1 MLSILRLT
9 YVNRRT
15 LVCMKVS
22 LITVDYNQPELTVA
36 LLTSLRTIRVRC
48 PLEVIVVDNGSRTE
62 ASDIIRAAYPGVRF
76 IRSEH
81 NRGFAGGNNLGIQA
95 ATGDYLF
102 FINNDTELKEDIITP
117 LVEALEAHPEVG
129 LLCPEIRYFDRPD
142 RVQYLGFTPM
152 NPMTGRNRCL
162 TAIEKETTGLVVTS
176 FPHGAA
182 MMVPCRVIEQ
192 VGLMPELFFLYYE
205 EHDWAEMI
213 RRAGYQ
219 LAVLPRTIVYHKES
233 MSVSKINAL
242 KMYFMT
248 RNRLLFM
255 RRNYGGAR
263 LLLFWLYFFLVAS
276 PKHLLQ
282 LTLRGDWENLRAF
295 GAGIR
300 WNFSSSV
307 RCERIGYKFDHL
319 RTS

>member
-1 MLSILRLT
+1 
-9 YVNRRT
+9 
-15 LVCMKVS
+15 MKVS

-36 LLTSLRTIRVRC
+36 LLTSLQRISIRC
-48 PLEVIVVDNGSRTE
+48 ALEVIVVDNGSRVN
-62 ASDIIRAAYPGVRF
+62 AGNAIQAAYPNVKF

-102 FINNDTELKEDIITP
+102 FINNDTELREDIVTP

-129 LLCPEIRYFDRPD
+129 LLCPEIRYFDHPD
-142 RVQYLGFTPM
+142 QVQYLGFTPM
-152 NPMTGRNRCL
+152 NRVTGRNRCL
-162 TAIEKETTGLVVTS
+162 TTADGGHLGLLPTS

-182 MMVPCRVIEQ
+182 MMVPRRVVNR
-192 VGLMPELFFLYYE
+192 VGEMPELFFLYYE

-213 RRAGYQ
+213 RRAGYR
-219 LAVLPRTIVYHKES
+219 LAVLPKVVVYHKES

-255 RRNYGGAR
+255 RRNYGGAS
-263 LLLFWLYFFLVAS
+263 LPLFWLYFFLVAS

-295 GAGIR
+295 GAGVR
-300 WNFSSSV
+300 WNFFSSV